1 VTRRLA
7 VGLIVA
13 FGVLCTSLGLV
24 FLALSWTAPAP
35 DSWGFRGFTVLF
47 AIGFGGAGAQVT
59 FRRPRN
65 RVGWVLLTAGTLSAV
80 QILVEEYAIFGI
92 VGRSTPLPGAIY
104 AGWIESWIWLVG
116 VTLITTFAL
125 LIFPNGAFVSP
136 RWRIVASFSALDGAI
151 GVTALAF
158 TAGPLNNAAFVDN
171 PFPLLGGD
179 VGRELFFASFFG
191 LAILATASAA
201 SLIVRFRRAAG
212 VERQQL
218 KWLAYEAGLIAIA
231 VLVTSVAQAVAPNWK
246 PPQVL
251 FILAIALMPFTIA
264 VAVLRYRLYD
274 IDVLINRTIVY
285 GLTTAA
291 IGAAFFTGIVVL
303 QAALRPL
310 TGGSELAVAAST
322 LLCFGLFQPIRRRVQ
337 ATVDRRFYRSRYD
350 AGRALDTFTSRL
362 AGEVDLDAVGAE
374 LANAV
379 RATVQPSHV
388 SVWVRKLPQ

>member
-1 VTRRLA
+1 MTSRLA

-47 AIGFGGAGAQVT
+47 AIGFGGAGAQLA

-65 RVGWVLLTAGTLSAV
+65 LVGWVMLTSGTLSAV

-92 VGRSTPLPGAIY
+92 VGRTTPLPGAIY
-104 AGWIESWIWLVG
+104 AGWLESWIWLVG
-116 VTLITTFAL
+116 VILITTFTL
-125 LIFPNGAFVSP
+125 LIFPDGALVSP
-136 RWRIVASFSALDGAI
+136 RWRIVAWLSALDGVI
-151 GVTALAF
+151 GVTGLAF
-158 TAGPLNNAAFVDN
+158 AAGPMNNAPFADN
-171 PFPLLGGD
+171 PVALLSFD
-179 VGRELFFASFFG
+179 VARDLFFLSFFG
-191 LAILATASAA
+191 LAILVTASAA
-201 SLIVRFRRAAG
+201 SLIVRFRRAQG

-231 VLVTSVAQAVAPNWK
+231 VLITAVTQVVAPDWK
-246 PPQVL
+246 PSQVL
-251 FILAIALMPFTIA
+251 FILVLALMPFTIA

-285 GLTTAA
+285 GLTSAA
-291 IGAAFFTGIVVL
+291 IGITFFAGIVVL
-303 QAALRPL
+303 QSALRPL
-310 TGGSELAVAAST
+310 TGGSELAVAGST
-322 LLCFGLFQPIRRRVQ
+322 LLCFGLFQPVRRSVQ

-362 AGEVDLDAVGAE
+362 AGEVDLDTVGAE
-374 LANAV
+374 LADAV

-388 SVWVRKLPQ
+388 SVWVRKGPQ